1 MDVLLPDSHT
11 EALNEKLPMFT
22 YKHKEYPSIAAGQH
36 RRNSSIPGDFYNP
49 RSIAI
54 DYETNNVYIC
64 DVGYNR
70 VQIFTES
77 LQFLD
82 AFTEEMNGPD
92 GICIHASRVY
102 VTQRN
107 SDSVSM
113 YSTEGKFIK
122 SAGKKGDEDLEFDWP
137 RGIAVS
143 SDNIVYIC
151 DWANN
156 RIQCLDS
163 NLSFKS
169 IVSGLKGPKVI
180 KLTPNHVIVL
190 TEDNNCIRF
199 YDYHHHLCKEII
211 TRERQ
216 SSFSLIPGLNSDY
229 NIVMTDLHASCISIF
244 SSAGDLLH
252 RYERNGDSRDKL
264 QPMSVA
270 VDLRN
275 RIIVTSRNTNYY
287 CVLMF
292 NFTEYTSQG
301 SD

>member
-1 MDVLLPDSHT
+1 MDVLLPHIRK
-11 EALNEKLPMFT
+11 EALHEELPLT
-22 YKHKEYPSIAAGQH
+22 YKRKKYPSIAAGQH

-49 RSIAI
+49 CSIAI

-77 LQFLD
+77 LQYLN

-92 GICIHASRVY
+92 GICIQVSRVY
-102 VTQRN
+102 VTQRG
-107 SDSVSM
+107 SDSVTM
-113 YSTEGKFIK
+113 YSTEGRFIK
-122 SAGKKGDEDLEFDWP
+122 SVGKKGDKELEFDWP

-163 NLSFKS
+163 KLTFNS
-169 IVSGLKGPKVI
+169 IVSGVTGPKDI
-180 KLTPNHVIVL
+180 KLTPKHVIVL

-199 YDYHHHLCKEII
+199 YDYHHRLCKEII

-229 NIVMTDLHASCISIF
+229 NIVLTDLRASCISVF
-244 SSAGDLLH
+244 SSNGDLLN
-252 RYERNGDSRDKL
+252 RYERNDDDSDLL

-270 VDLRN
+270 VDLQN
-275 RIIVTSRNTNYY
+275 RIIVTSRNTNY
-287 CVLMF
+287 CVMMF
-292 NFTEYTSQG
+292 NFPEYTSQT
-301 SD
+301 SY